1 LKPITENIIEQ
12 SAIESLISVGY
23 TYINGKN
30 ISPEGLSCERDSFSQ
45 VILIRRLEEAV
56 EKLNPHIPLPARQQ
70 AVQKVLRIFSPDL
83 IHNNETFH
91 QYLVEKIKIPY
102 QQNGYERSHEVSIV
116 DFENP
121 LNNEFLVV
129 NQFTIIENNHNKRL
143 DIILFVN
150 GIPLVTAELKNP
162 SDENATINKAYDQ
175 LETYKA
181 TIPGLF
187 TYNSVCVISDG
198 IECRAGSLTAGFTRF
213 MTWKTEDGRKE
224 ASRFKPQLDT
234 LIKGMLNPFTLL
246 DLIRNFIVFEKT
258 QKEDPQTG
266 LIQVTTEKKLAAYHQ
281 YYAVNKAVV
290 STIRATGLY
299 PSNITPSTPAL
310 LPKGEGGNTAEEK
323 LNRSKPFPLGRGQG
337 EGAEKQGE
345 STDGRGQ
352 GEGAEMHG
360 EGDEENDQVQEGG
373 INYRGGR
380 NYSTL
385 VEFARKLRKNQTPA
399 EEIFWQVVR
408 NRQFLNLK
416 FRRQHQ
422 IESYIA
428 DFYCNEL
435 SLIIELDGEIHL
447 NKEQAIKD
455 NDRDEYLTSLGFITY
470 RFTNDEI
477 FNDIE
482 KVLIKIEVLR
492 NEILPG
498 NNSNETNE
506 DIVSDLPF
514 RNYEYENGK
523 TGSKKG
529 GVVWHT
535 QGSGKSLSMVFYTGK
550 LVLSLN
556 NPTVVVITDRN
567 DLDDQLFDTFASAK
581 QLLRQEPVQAE
592 SREHLKT
599 LLKVA
604 SGGIVFTT
612 IQKFSPEGLG
622 SEYDQL
628 SDRSNIVV
636 IADEAHRTQYG
647 FEAVM
652 KDIIDKDSKEV
663 IGKRIAYGFAKY
675 IRDALPNA
683 TYIGFTG
690 TPIEGTDINTPQV
703 FGNYVDIYDISQAV
717 ADGST
722 VRIYYESRLAKVNMD
737 EEGKQLIKE
746 FDDTLT
752 QPLPEGE
759 ENYIYSDSRREAKV
773 KWSKL
778 EAIIGSP
785 KRITNLAKDIIFHFE
800 ERQKAMY
807 GKGMIVAMSRRIA
820 VDLYN
825 EIVKLKPEWHNDDLN
840 KGAIKVIMTAS
851 SSDGPVMSAKH
862 TNKSQRKVLSDR
874 MKDPDDPLKLVI
886 VRDMWL
892 TGFDV
897 PCLHTMY
904 IDKPMR
910 GHTLMQAI
918 ARVNRVFKDKPG
930 GLVVDYLGIGTDLKK
945 ALSFYSD
952 SGGKGDPAETQEK
965 AVVMM
970 LEKMEVVR
978 QFFMEESNTREA
990 ITVEEPKAYYL
1001 ESPGRGFNYMRF
1013 FEVQPSEKLS
1023 IILQA
1028 EEHLMGLDD
1037 GKNRFIN
1044 EVFLLSQAFALAIP
1058 HEEAMKVKDEVAVF
1072 QAIKARLV
1080 KFTVGG
1086 NGGFGGNGESK
1097 DYSSIIK
1104 QIVDQALSSDE
1115 VVDIFDAAGI
1125 KKPEIS
1131 ILSDEFLLEVK
1142 NMKHKNLAIELLRKI
1157 LDNEL
1162 TLRSKTNLVKSKT
1175 LLEMLESSIKRY
1187 QNNLLT
1193 TAEII
1198 QELIDI
1204 ANEIKKADREG
1215 EELGLTTEE
1224 VAFYNALEVNES
1236 AVKVLGDDVL
1246 KEIAI
1251 EIAEKVRQNATI
1263 DWTIR
1268 ESARARLM
1276 IVVKR
1281 TLRKYGYPPD
1291 MQQKAVDT
1299 VLKQAEMIADYY
1311 VGSN

>member
-129 NQFTIIENNHNKRL
+129 NQFTIIENNHNKRP

-281 YYAVNKAVV
+281 YYAVNKAVE

-550 LVLSLN
+550 LVMSLN

-746 FDDTLT
+746 FDKEL
-752 QPLPEGE
+752 E
-759 ENYIYSDSRREAKV
+759 ENNELDEKQKAKV

-785 KRITNLAKDIIFHFE
+785 KRITNLAKDITFHFE
-800 ERQKAMY
+800 ERQKAIY

-825 EIVKLKPEWHNDDLN
+825 EIIKLKPEWHSDDLN

-862 TNKSQRKVLSDR
+862 TNKSQRKALSDR

-965 AVVMM
+965 AVEMM

-978 QFFMEESNTREA
+978 QFFMEESNTKDA

-1001 ESPGRGFNYMRF
+1001 ESPERGFNYMRF

-1058 HEEAMKVKDEVAVF
+1058 HEDAMKIKDEVAVF

-1080 KFTVGG
+1080 KFTEGG
-1086 NGGFGGNGESK
+1086 NGGFGSNGESK

-1204 ANEIKKADREG
+1204 ANEIKKADKEG

-1311 VGSN
+1311 VNK